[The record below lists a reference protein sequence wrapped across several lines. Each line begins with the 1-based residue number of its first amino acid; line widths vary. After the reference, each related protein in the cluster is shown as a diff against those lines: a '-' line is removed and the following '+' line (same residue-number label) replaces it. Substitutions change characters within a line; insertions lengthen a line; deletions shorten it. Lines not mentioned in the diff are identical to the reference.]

1 LFLVSSYGPK
11 QYFKAIY
18 ANLKTFIF
26 LLTSMTTQQVKTIR
40 ILWFY
45 ILCDDRDLGRKN
57 FVQNG
62 KTMLDV
68 FVKFVLLLLKSLLD
82 EDVCVEK
89 KHVLERN
96 RALLDTKH

>member
-1 LFLVSSYGPK
+1 
-11 QYFKAIY
+11 
-18 ANLKTFIF
+18 
-26 LLTSMTTQQVKTIR
+26 MTTQQVKTIR